1 MTFPASKQIGA
12 AIVVLAALSLV
23 PLSANADPPRHGN
36 GGGGHPAAH
45 AAAHGGGGRSAAPRA
60 AAPRAAPHI
69 SAQRA
74 APHFSAQRAAPHVS
88 AQRAFRGRDNATRTR
103 AAVHNNNVGAH
114 RRANIGAH
122 QRAADRRNSTTF
134 NRAAAT
140 ARHNRATAAA
150 QHNRAA
156 RAAQQNATTGNAAL
170 QNARTRRAARENAR
184 RNRAVNAAQVRNA
197 AQRRNQA
204 ANAARQNRALTAA
217 QQRRLAR
224 VNAAQARQG
233 RFASRLYADNW
244 RQHHNVAYRPAR
256 WAWRHHRYAGFVGW
270 YGPLFWPYA
279 YTDIFDYA
287 FWPGGYEPGYWDY
300 AYDDFFDGIYYGDA
314 GYVPG
319 YAYAEEPSGRSAPV
333 RAARARAST
342 VAQLCRQPGDG
353 VTAFPFDRIS
363 STVKLTGD
371 QKPLF
376 DDFKTSARDAAKT
389 FAAACPSGE
398 MFARTPPGRLD
409 MMIARLQATDEA
421 VQTVKP
427 ALDKFYASLNDEQK
441 ERFNELGPQ
450 GNIAVASRQAPETT
464 GSVSSDDTS
473 AACGDAK
480 PGLTNL
486 PIERIKDAVNPT
498 DDQQAGLK
506 DLQAAND
513 QAVQKLQA
521 ACPQQTPLTPPGR
534 LNAMDQH
541 LNAMIDAANTVKPAL
556 DKFYASL
563 SDEQKARFDRLGRN
577 LAQNNDD

>member
-1 MTFPASKQIGA
+1 M
-12 AIVVLAALSLV
+12 
-23 PLSANADPPRHGN
+23 
-36 GGGGHPAAH
+36 
-45 AAAHGGGGRSAAPRA
+45 
-60 AAPRAAPHI
+60 
-69 SAQRA
+69 
-74 APHFSAQRAAPHVS
+74 
-88 AQRAFRGRDNATRTR
+88 
-103 AAVHNNNVGAH
+103 
-114 RRANIGAH
+114 
-122 QRAADRRNSTTF
+122 
-134 NRAAAT
+134 
-140 ARHNRATAAA
+140 
-150 QHNRAA
+150 
-156 RAAQQNATTGNAAL
+156 
-170 QNARTRRAARENAR
+170 
-184 RNRAVNAAQVRNA
+184 
-197 AQRRNQA
+197 
-204 ANAARQNRALTAA
+204 TAA
-217 QQRRLAR
+217 QQHNLAR
-224 VNAAQARQG
+224 INAAQARQG
-233 RFASRLYADNW
+233 RFASRLYANNW
-244 RQHHNVAYRPAR
+244 RQHHDVAYRPAH

-279 YTDIFDYA
+279 YTDIFYYT

-319 YAYAEEPSGRSAPV
+319 YAYAEASSGESAPI
-333 RAARARAST
+333 RAVRARAST
-342 VAQLCRQPGDG
+342 VAQLCKQPGEG

-363 STVKLTGD
+363 STVKLTEE

-376 DDFKTSARDAAKT
+376 DDFRNAARDAART
-389 FAAACPSGE
+389 FAAACPSDE
-398 MFARTPPGRLD
+398 TFARTPPGRLD

-450 GNIAVASRQAPETT
+450 GDIAVAARQPSETT

-498 DDQQAGLK
+498 GDQQAGLK
-506 DLQAAND
+506 ELQDAND

-534 LNAMDQH
+534 LDAMDQH
-541 LNAMIDAANTVKPAL
+541 LKAMIDAANTVKPAL

-577 LAQNNDD
+577 LAQNNND